1 MKMLIAI
8 PSYNRPYNIEK
19 RTGHWIKKI
28 KNADVKVFVCPNQY
42 LYYSQVIPQDM
53 LIKGAVQGE
62 KEGFINQLLF
72 IKKYA
77 EDHGYDVVF
86 KCDDDMTFTKS
97 KAKKDQHGELID
109 EAILEFKF
117 TLSSDPSINA
127 ISFSQPMEYLYSEK
141 KGFKKRKKAFSGAYI
156 IRTNKWIL
164 HKDLYC
170 YDDIFSWIE
179 LKINDQA
186 NCWTYYGLMQD
197 ALCGTN
203 EGGLQSID
211 RNMLGKKTYKN
222 CVKYYPNVVPKEDTK
237 HKFFDIDYSYY
248 KKNSK

>member
-19 RTGHWIKKI
+19 RIGHWIKNV
-28 KNADVKVFVCPNQY
+28 KNADIRVFVCPNQY

-53 LIKGAVQGE
+53 LIKGAIQGG

-72 IKKYA
+72 IKQYA
-77 EDHGYDVVF
+77 QDHNYDVVF

-97 KAKKDQHGELID
+97 KAKKHQHGELID

-117 TLSSDPSINA
+117 TLSSDPTINA

-141 KGFKKRKKAFSGAYI
+141 KGFKKRKKAFSGAY
-156 IRTNKWIL
+156 
-164 HKDLYC
+164 
-170 YDDIFSWIE
+170 
-179 LKINDQA
+179 
-186 NCWTYYGLMQD
+186 GLMQD

-211 RNMLGKKTYKN
+211 RDMLGRETYEN
-222 CVKYYPNVVPKEDTK
+222 CVKYYPNVVPKDDTK